1 MRRDTR
7 IQLVALACMLAL
19 MACSGVLAT
28 QIAASVG
35 KNRLVYADK
44 AEAGDPPQVSLGIAM
59 GAFRGLFVNYL
70 WIRAND
76 LKQEGKFY
84 EAVDLAKTITK
95 LQPRFP
101 KVWQFHAWNLAY
113 NISVSTNTPQ
123 ERWNWVQAGIRLLRD
138 EGMKWCP
145 NDLGIQ
151 RELAWIH
158 LHKIQGYMDDAHLYY
173 KKRFAYEWS
182 CVMGSPP
189 RLKLEDMGTGKLKE
203 MYIKRWIGPI
213 ADAPDT
219 LEELVSAKPKNGE
232 TPEQARA
239 RSKETASLIA
249 ALKSEAG
256 HDLDVGLLTHYEI
269 VDSRMRG
276 MEGTGIVPP
285 TLKDDPLVK
294 LMATYKPEI
303 GKAIL
308 NYTRRKVLTEDYH
321 MDPALMVRYT
331 QTYGPLDWRHP
342 AAHAVYW
349 SHRGVEETLRRV
361 NEKNLKDFDV
371 LNTDRL
377 TIQAVQE
384 LFRTGDLTFDV
395 LNPDFYLTLPNTEYI
410 DVYRQALRD
419 MVARSKYEK
428 DHSRPYRFFWAGYE
442 NFMCDAIRYLYRRGD
457 KELAAQYLKKLVTDP
472 DLNQNN
478 AEAKIA
484 LYSLPI
490 DEWVVKDI
498 TDDSRENSPTVA
510 LQEISGSLAAAYVG
524 GLLRGDEKMFINSFQ
539 YARLFHQEYQKS
551 RSFQTWVT
559 SAAGGNGRMGF
570 PPFPAYA
577 ASIFAQLIQAAGPVS
592 GSTMYRRAPGDLQ
605 CRTYAFLEQM
615 PIKGNIDA
623 SSKADSSFPAFNVW
637 FPPPPKEVLD
647 ACRQEVREQ
656 TSEPAKRGRS
666 ELQ

>member
-1 MRRDTR
+1 
-7 IQLVALACMLAL
+7 MLAF

-28 QIAASVG
+28 QIAASMG

-76 LKQEGKFY
+76 LKQDGKFY

-123 ERWNWVQAGIRLLRD
+123 ERWNWVQSGVRLLRN
-138 EGMKWCP
+138 EGIRWCP

-173 KKRFAYEWS
+173 KKRFALEWS
-182 CVMGSPP
+182 FVMGSPP
-189 RLKLEDMGTGKLKE
+189 QLKLEDMGTGKLKA

-219 LEELVSAKPKNGE
+219 LEELLSTKPRNGE
-232 TPEQARA
+232 TPEQAVT
-239 RSKETASLIA
+239 RSKKTAELIA
-249 ALKSEAG
+249 ALKRDAG
-256 HDLDVGLLTHYEI
+256 HDLDLNLLTHFEM
-269 VDSRMRG
+269 VDARMRG
-276 MEGTGIVPP
+276 MEGTGIIPP
-285 TLKDDPLVK
+285 TLHDDPLVK
-294 LMATYKPEI
+294 LMENDSSGV
-303 GKAIL
+303 GKSIIY
-308 NYTRRKVLTEDYH
+308 YTRKKVLTQDYH

-331 QTYGPLDWRHP
+331 ETYGPMDWRHP

-384 LFRTGDLTFDV
+384 LFRSGDLTFDV
-395 LNPDFYLTLPNTEYI
+395 LNPEFYLTLPNTEFI

-428 DHSRPYRFFWAGYE
+428 DNSRPYRFFWAGYE
-442 NFMCDAIRYLYRRGD
+442 NFMRDAIRYLYRRGD
-457 KELAAQYLKKLVTDP
+457 KDLAAHYLKELVKDPELNLNNSEQKL
-472 DLNQNN
+472 
-478 AEAKIA
+478 ASF
-484 LYSLPI
+484 SLPL
-490 DEWVVKDI
+490 DEWVVHEI
-498 TDDSRENSPTVA
+498 TDDTREESPTVA

-524 GLLRGDEKMFINSFQ
+524 GLLRGDEKVFINSFQ
-539 YARLFHQEYQKS
+539 YARLFHEQYQQTRAFK
-551 RSFQTWVT
+551 TWVT
-559 SAAGGNGRMGF
+559 QAAGGTGRMGF
-570 PPFPAYA
+570 PPFPVYS
-577 ASIFAQLIQAAGPVS
+577 ASIFAQLINASGPVS
-592 GSTMYRRAPGDLQ
+592 GSTMYRRAPADLQ
-605 CRTYAFLEQM
+605 CMTYAMLERM
-615 PIKGNIDA
+615 PMKANIDA
-623 SSKADSSFPAFNVW
+623 TSKHDSSFPGFDVW
-637 FPPPPKEVLD
+637 FPQPPAASLD
-647 ACRQEVREQ
+647 RCREELKQQ
-656 TSEPAKRGRS
+656 QDANEPRRGRS
-666 ELQ
+666 ESQ